1 MFINEDILI
10 SNIDILT
17 QGNSLE
23 DTNDMRE
30 ICKRFQLT
38 KKQVRLYYFESRES
52 TESEIHDSYD
62 ILPCNSTGTISI
74 NGEIFSWIIRAGG
87 VGVEYFRNCGF
98 FSTGSMVRI
107 PGRVKGTVSGVS
119 SRIVTSSDN
128 VYKLQML

>member
-1 MFINEDILI
+1 MRIYYFVIILTFVLTSCANRQAENEDVLI
-10 SNIDILT
+10 SKIYILT

-30 ICKRFQLT
+30 VCKNFQLT
-38 KKQVRLYYFESRES
+38 KKQVLFYYLESRES

-87 VGVEYFRNCGF
+87 VGSFYNEHKN
-98 FSTGSMVRI
+98 I
-107 PGRVKGTVSGVS
+107 LRVCDEACCK
-119 SRIVTSSDN
+119 VTN
-128 VYKLQML
+128 GIC